1 MKFIIGL
8 FLSFAACSGLCE
20 GLQITDA
27 WSRATVEGRMGA
39 VYATI
44 ENTSGNPIQIQ
55 GIKTDVAKMAEVHE
69 SYLDGSMMRM
79 RHIEDFMIPA
89 GEVRKLEP
97 GGLHIMLMRL
107 PEPLVEGAKF
117 EVEFDLAEG
126 GNITVPVI
134 VGAMGQMSKPE

>member
-1 MKFIIGL
+1 
-8 FLSFAACSGLCE
+8 
-20 GLQITDA
+20 
-27 WSRATVEGRMGA
+27 MGA

-117 EVEFDLAEG
+117 QVEFDLAEG